1 MDIAIMRMVDD
12 FERGRVSRRQLIL
25 GLTALVGGGPLAA
38 RSVAAATDK
47 PTFEATELNHIA
59 LAVTDVARSRDFYQ
73 RHLGL
78 TPMSGCDEFRCFLRC
93 GRHFVAL
100 FKAREGA
107 GAMHHYCYTIEG
119 YDPGAAVK
127 TLKAAGLKPD
137 RRSNRVYFDDPDGLE
152 VQVAAPNG

>member
-1 MDIAIMRMVDD
+1 MHIAITRMIDD
-12 FERGRVSRRQLIL
+12 FERGCVSRRQLIL
-25 GLTALVGGGPLAA
+25 GLTALVGGAPLAA

-59 LAVTDVARSRDFYQ
+59 LAVTDVAHSRDFYQ
-73 RHLGL
+73 KHLGL
-78 TPMSGCDEFRCFLRC
+78 TPMSGCDESRCFLRC

-107 GAMHHYCYTIEG
+107 MHHYCYTIEG
-119 YDPGAAVK
+119 YDPSAAVK

-137 RRSNRVYFDDPDGLE
+137 RRSDRVYFDDPDGLE
-152 VQVAAPNG
+152 VQVAASNG

>member
-1 MDIAIMRMVDD
+1 MRTAITRMIDD

-25 GLTALVGGGPLAA
+25 GLTALVGGGSLAA
-38 RSVAAATDK
+38 RSAAAAVTGK
-47 PTFEATELNHIA
+47 STFEATELNHIA

-73 RHLGL
+73 KHLGL
-78 TPMSGCDEFRCFLRC
+78 TPMSGCDESRCFLRC

-100 FKAREGA
+100 FKAGQ

-119 YDPGAAVK
+119 YDPSAAVK